1 MAKKTGTAKADLLSG
16 SATNDD
22 LLGLAGNDFLF
33 GLAGNDS
40 LDGGTGNDS
49 LDGGAGNDVLLGGA
63 GNDSV
68 LGGIGNDSLDGGTG
82 NDSLSGGAGSD
93 VLVGGAGVDQQRGE
107 AGRDI
112 LTFDASDTLMNGGA
126 GFDILRLA
134 GASQTLNLVTLAAGK
149 LVDIEAIDISGTGNN
164 TLVLDAAS
172 LPALSSTGDRLR
184 VDGNAGDT
192 VTTLDGEWLLG
203 GTLTSAG
210 QTYVQYTNHAP
221 EPVVLQVDTDIARK
235 IAFSVNLSSLSG
247 GNGFEIDGEAAGDRS
262 GRAVSAAG
270 DINGDGFADIL
281 IGAIGRDVNGAYAG
295 ATYMVFGRG
304 NGFEGNLDLSTLNGS
319 NGFEINGEAASDVS
333 GSAVSAAGDVN
344 GDGFGDILIGAY
356 ARDVNGGNAGATYVV
371 FGRGRGFDANLNLST
386 LNGSDGFEING
397 EAGGDIS
404 GRAVSAAG
412 DVNGDGYA
420 DILIGAYGRN
430 VNGVYAGASYVVFGR
445 GSGFD
450 ANLDLSTLNGS
461 TGFEING
468 EAANDESGR
477 QVSAEGDVN
486 GDGFADILIGAH
498 GRDVNDGNAGATYV
512 VFGRGNGF
520 DANLDLSTLN
530 GSNGFEINGEAAND
544 RSGFAVSAAGD
555 VNGDGFAD
563 ILIGAYGRDVNEAEA
578 GATYVVFGHGNGLD
592 ANLDLST
599 LNGSNGFEINGEA
612 ANDQSGFAVSAA
624 GDVNGDGF
632 ADILIGAY
640 RRDVNGASAGAT
652 YVVFGRGSGFDA
664 NLNLSTLNGSN
675 GFEING
681 EVAGDLSGRAVSASG
696 DVNGDGFADI
706 LIGAYSRDVNGNN
719 AGTTYVLFGRDFN
732 GSADSIGGSGNDTLT
747 GTGADNNLIGARGND
762 TLSGAAGHDVLLGG
776 AGDDVLNFDLLDSV
790 VDGGSG
796 SDRAVLVGS
805 DVTLVLNDFFA
816 GSSNDFAAL
825 HNIEI
830 IDITGSGDNTIELNV
845 FNVLNMS
852 DNNNRLRI
860 DGNDGDSIT
869 SLDQGWSPGELST
882 IGAVQYQSYV
892 SGNAILLVDTD
903 LNQTL
908 T

>member
-356 ARDVNGGNAGATYVV
+356 ARDVNG
-371 FGRGRGFDANLNLST
+371 
-386 LNGSDGFEING
+386 
-397 EAGGDIS
+397 
-404 GRAVSAAG
+404 
-412 DVNGDGYA
+412 
-420 DILIGAYGRN
+420 
-430 VNGVYAGASYVVFGR
+430 
-445 GSGFD
+445 
-450 ANLDLSTLNGS
+450 
-461 TGFEING
+461 
-468 EAANDESGR
+468 
-477 QVSAEGDVN
+477 
-486 GDGFADILIGAH
+486 
-498 GRDVNDGNAGATYV
+498 GNAGATYV